1 MFHVVLIVEDKEVDG
16 RFAANEREI
25 EGAIIEL
32 VKINNFLLTGGS
44 KIEIIKVSNGFNR
57 L

>member
-32 VKINNFLLTGGS
+32 VKINNFLLTGG
-44 KIEIIKVSNGFNR
+44 R
-57 L
+57 